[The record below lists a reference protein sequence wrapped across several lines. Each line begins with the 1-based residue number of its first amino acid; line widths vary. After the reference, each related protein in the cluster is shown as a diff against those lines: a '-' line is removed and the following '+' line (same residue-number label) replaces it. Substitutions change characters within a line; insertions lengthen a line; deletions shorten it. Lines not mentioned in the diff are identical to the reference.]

1 MNEEQA
7 LSQMVYPSMRRENKH
22 SGGVIQIWVTRAC
35 DRACYHCTQGSNL
48 RAHPEHRTFMTTEQF
63 ETAVLSLKDYFGIVG
78 VFGGN
83 PTLHPEFRLLCEI
96 LQKHIPFARRGL
108 WCNHPRGHGKV
119 MRETFNPA
127 FSNLNVHLCQEAY
140 DEFKRDWPESRPF
153 GLKQDSRH
161 GPPFVAL
168 QDVIDYEEDRW
179 DEIVT
184 CDINRFWSAMIG
196 VFRGELRAWF
206 CEIAG
211 AQSIL
216 HQHEEDY
223 PDTGVPVSQFP
234 DWWKLGPASFAN
246 QVRFHCHACGVPLRG
261 RGELACAED
270 GVEQVSRT
278 HADIYRP
285 KEKGREIQL
294 VVCRSQLGEG
304 ILVRSTDYL
313 GNAKR

>member
-1 MNEEQA
+1 
-7 LSQMVYPSMRRENKH
+7 
-22 SGGVIQIWVTRAC
+22 
-35 DRACYHCTQGSNL
+35 
-48 RAHPEHRTFMTTEQF
+48 MTTEQF

-119 MRETFNPA
+119 MQETFNPA